1 MKFTESHEWIE
12 TENGLGTVGISRHAQ
27 KELGEIVYVELP
39 EVGQTV
45 QAGKEAAVLESTKA
59 AADVYSP
66 VSGTIES
73 VNKNLSSSPD
83 LVNRS
88 PEKDGWIFT
97 IRLNDPDELDNL
109 MNEDA
114 YLSRLPPQGP

>member
-12 TENGLGTVGISRHAQ
+12 VIDDIGTVGISQHAQ

-66 VSGTIES
+66 VTGTIES
-73 VNKNLSSSPD
+73 VNKNLTASPD

-97 IRLNDPDELDNL
+97 IKINDPDELESL
-109 MNEDA
+109 MTENT
-114 YLSRLPPQGP
+114 YLSQLP